1 MLANSWESIMTVRV
15 QILEGK
21 LHILIFVTLN
31 VRFVVGL
38 PWCVLPEIFAV
49 LTHGCVL
56 IRRG

>member
-1 MLANSWESIMTVRV
+1 MTVRV